1 MPEVKIG
8 FVGVGSMGQ
17 NAHLKNYAAIPGCE
31 VVALAE
37 VREEL
42 GKKVAAKY
50 GVPRVYKD
58 YEEMFANEKLDG
70 IVSAQPFTRH
80 GTIVPEL
87 LKWGIPLLTEKPL
100 AGSIEIGEK
109 ILDALKRSQ
118 SFYMVGYH
126 KRSDPATMYAK
137 QIIDEWKQSGK
148 MGRLRYVRILIPSG
162 DWVAEGFNDLVST
175 TEGYPSLQWD
185 EPASDMDKETNDQ
198 YISFVNYYIHQINL
212 MRHLLGEPYHV
223 VFADKSGILM
233 VVESEQGISGTIE
246 MSPYRTTIDWK
257 ESFIVGFDHGYIQ
270 VELPAPLAVNR
281 PGKVE
286 IFEDPGNECA
296 PITTIPT
303 LHWVHAMRQQAINF
317 VSAIKGEMK
326 PICEAPEAL
335 EDLKNAREYIRL
347 FCGK

>member
-1 MPEVKIG
+1 MADVRIG

-17 NAHLKNYAAIPGCE
+17 NAHLKNYGTIPGCQ

-50 GVPRVYKD
+50 GVSRVYKD
-58 YEEMFANEKLDG
+58 HNEMFANEKLDG

-80 GTIVPEL
+80 GTIVPDL
-87 LKWGIPLLTEKPL
+87 LKQGIPLLTEKPL
-100 AGSIEIGEK
+100 AGSIEVGEK
-109 ILDALKRSQ
+109 ILEALKGSP

-137 QIIDEWKQSGK
+137 RVIDDWKHTGK
-148 MGRLRYVRILIPSG
+148 MGKMRYVRILIPSG

-175 TEGYPSLQWD
+175 NEGYPALEWD
-185 EPASDMDKETNDQ
+185 APASDMDKAINDQ

-212 MRHLLGEPYHV
+212 MRYLLGEPYHV
-223 VFADKSGILM
+223 IFADKSGILL
-233 VVESEQGISGTIE
+233 VVESEMGLSGTIE
-246 MSPYRTTIDWK
+246 MTPYRTTLDWK
-257 ESFIVGFDHGYIQ
+257 ETFLVGFDHGYIQ
-270 VELPAPLAVNR
+270 VELPAPLASNR

-286 IFEDPGNECA
+286 IFEDPGHEIA
-296 PITTIPT
+296 PKTMIPT
-303 LHWVHAMRQQAINF
+303 LPWVHAMRQQAINF

-326 PICEAPEAL
+326 PTCEAPEAL